1 MKTKIIS
8 FQSMNIFHEHKNQ
21 INMNMSKTITTFI
34 TTVFMLFSIS
44 AFSQTKDETVKYIN
58 DLYKKTYKFTND
70 SGTIM
75 KIEKVVLDGKVLE
88 VYYSNG
94 NSDRNELMKFK
105 SPQIKYYEK
114 GYDYDIWNSTG
125 DNTILVCISTEEDA
139 KRLKNALEHLIKIV
153 EDEPETDPFADK

>member
-1 MKTKIIS
+1 MKSKIIS

-21 INMNMSKTITTFI
+21 INMNVSKTITTFI

-44 AFSQTKDETVKYIN
+44 AFSQTKDETLKYIN

-70 SGTIM
+70 SGTIV
-75 KIEKVVLDGKVLE
+75 KIEKVILDGKVLE

-94 NSDRNELMKFK
+94 NSDRSELMKFK

-114 GYDYDIWNSTG
+114 KNDYDIWNSTG
-125 DNTILVCISTEEDA
+125 DETILFRISSEEDA

-153 EDEPETDPFADK
+153 QDEPETDPFAPK

>member
-1 MKTKIIS
+1 
-8 FQSMNIFHEHKNQ
+8 MNIFHEHKNQ
-21 INMNMSKTITTFI
+21 INMNVSKTITTFI

-44 AFSQTKDETVKYIN
+44 AFSQTKDETLKYIN

-70 SGTIM
+70 SGTIV
-75 KIEKVVLDGKVLE
+75 KIEKVILDGKVLE

-94 NSDRNELMKFK
+94 NSDRSELMKFK

-114 GYDYDIWNSTG
+114 KNDYDIWNSTG
-125 DNTILVCISTEEDA
+125 DETILFRISSEEDA

-153 EDEPETDPFADK
+153 QDEPETDPFAPK

>member
-58 DLYKKTYKFTND
+58 DLYKKTYSFTD
-70 SGTIM
+70 SSGTII

-88 VYYSNG
+88 TYF
-94 NSDRNELMKFK
+94 SDGKSSRSELMKYK
-105 SPQIKYYEK
+105 SPQIKYDNKYN
-114 GYDYDIWNSTG
+114 YNIWDSTG
-125 DNTILVCISTEEDA
+125 IGRAILGMISTEEDA

>member
-21 INMNMSKTITTFI
+21 ISMSRTITTFI
-34 TTVFMLFSIS
+34 TTAFMLFSIS

-70 SGTIM
+70 SGTII

-88 VYYSNG
+88 TYF
-94 NSDRNELMKFK
+94 SDGQSSRSELMKYK
-105 SPQIKYYEK
+105 SPIIKYYN
-114 GYDYDIWNSTG
+114 DYYCYNIWDSTG
-125 DNTILVCISTEEDA
+125 IGRAILGMISTEEDA